1 MAMPKQIDRDQA
13 IVTVTTTPVLV
24 RAANSKRIWAV
35 ITNRTVNPVDLLLKD
50 KTDQIGGLFLV
61 TNGSSFVIDA
71 LTPWAGEIWA
81 RAVATGSVV
90 GVTEIE
96 VKD

>member
-1 MAMPKQIDRDQA
+1 MPLPKQRDRDQA
-13 IVTVTTTPVLV
+13 TVTVTTTPVLI

-35 ITNRTVNPVDLLLKD
+35 IVNRTANPVDLLLKTNED
-50 KTDQIGGLFLV
+50 VIGGLFLSG
-61 TNGSSFVIDA
+61 NGSNFVIDA

-81 RAVATGSVV
+81 RAVATTSTV
-90 GVTEIE
+90 GVTEVE